1 MVTVDELLDIVAS
14 IAGKSFK
21 KRYDLSKPQG
31 VRGRN
36 SDNTR
41 LRKVLGWVPQVDLE
55 RGLEIT
61 YRWIRGHLKAAGR
74 LPD

>member
-1 MVTVDELLDIVAS
+1 MLSVDELFDMVAD
-14 IAGKSFK
+14 IAGKSLK

-36 SDNTR
+36 SDNAQ
-41 LRKVLGWVPQVDLE
+41 LRKVLGWVPQVSLE

-61 YRWIRGHLKAAGR
+61 YRWIRDQLRAAGR
-74 LPD
+74 I